1 MMFSNHDFVDVF
13 EQVRVVHAFAQV
25 FKHRDDVHTRFV
37 SAVLH
42 VHVVLVAHEERALR
56 RRRAVARKVR
66 LFLLLLA
73 QQTTHL
79 AVAVDVIVLVA
90 RTSGVGVIAH
100 ERLCGFRV
108 QTISK
113 LTCKVEEQVEPVR
126 ALETIN

>member
-1 MMFSNHDFVDVF
+1 MMFSNHDFVYVF

-79 AVAVDVIVLVA
+79 AVRRDVSDVTVFVA
-90 RTSGVGVIAH
+90 RAVCVGIVAH
-100 ERLCGFRV
+100 ERLGCLSV
-108 QTISK
+108 QRISK
-113 LTCKVEEQVEPVR
+113 LT
-126 ALETIN
+126 